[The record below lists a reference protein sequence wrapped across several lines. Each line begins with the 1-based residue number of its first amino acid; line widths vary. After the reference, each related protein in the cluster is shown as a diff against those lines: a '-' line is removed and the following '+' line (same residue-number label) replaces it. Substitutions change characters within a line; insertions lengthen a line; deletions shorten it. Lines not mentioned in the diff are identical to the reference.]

1 MEMESSLF
9 FCRVLSFYATFEY
22 FTSCRKENVDA
33 LYCTRLCTTTVPQV
47 ESKDNGK
54 EKHGMEGIHL
64 HHISY
69 KDTIRKLR
77 RYTRDYCTV
86 LEHHHVLLRSGRFGF
101 KLIAFQ
107 AEPKPTTVHNPI
119 PQP

>member
-47 ESKDNGK
+47 ESKDNEK

-77 RYTRDYCTV
+77 
-86 LEHHHVLLRSGRFGF
+86 LLHGARTSSRV
-101 KLIAFQ
+101 IAEWAFWLQ
-107 AEPKPTTVHNPI
+107 MNSI
-119 PQP
+119 PS